1 MTLHDLSQLL
11 HLRKEIAVEQ
21 RRLEELEKAVEI
33 QQIFLPNIPNICLQ
47 SMDSETLQEIERCKQ
62 LIEQCMKKSI
72 QEYKKLILYILHIDD
87 SMIRQIIFEI
97 HTRPYLGAGSS
108 RDRGRQQSRQHSH
121 DDETIFG
128 QM

>member
-11 HLRKEIAVEQ
+11 YLRKEIAVEQ

-62 LIEQCMKKSI
+62 LIEQCWKKSI
-72 QEYKKLILYILHIDD
+72 QEYKKLFYIFYTL
-87 SMIRQIIFEI
+87 MIV
-97 HTRPYLGAGSS
+97 
-108 RDRGRQQSRQHSH
+108 
-121 DDETIFG
+121 
-128 QM
+128 